1 MLTFYPHCYQYLCQ
15 TRRICPTHSCRIY
28 LLQSLKDISRRK
40 KFTPFSFFCRP
51 ITGTQYVFHRSLTIE
66 RHVTLLQFRLFL
78 FCKPIMFTR
87 QNLRFQLSI
96 KLCIVNPLT
105 IDRILLYEVASDNF
119 SDKLCTG
126 LMKPSASDSSITAFS
141 SEHIYQTHPD

>member
-105 IDRILLYEVASDNF
+105 IDRILYQHTN
-119 SDKLCTG
+119 
-126 LMKPSASDSSITAFS
+126 KPAATSRVS
-141 SEHIYQTHPD
+141 Q